1 MKVVRFA
8 ALLLAPALVFGQAA
22 PKKAPVPA
30 STLSRPKLVVGIVVD
45 QMRYDYLYRFYNK
58 YSEGGFKRMMRDGFN
73 ARNNHYHYAA
83 TITAPGHTH
92 VYTGSAPAI
101 SGIVGNDWYD
111 RRLDREVYCVED
123 STVSAVSASGSPTSA
138 GKMSPRNLLVTTV
151 TDQLKVATQG
161 RSKVIGVAMKDRGAI
176 LPAGH
181 AANAAYWYD
190 SKDGSWI
197 SSTFYMKEQP
207 QWAKE
212 FNARKLSDKYLAQAW
227 ETVLPLDQYVES
239 TIDDTPFE
247 NPLAGEPK
255 AVFPHQAV
263 ASLGSKYEA
272 LRTSPFGD
280 VLTKEMAVAALKGE
294 NMGKGP
300 ETDFLCVSFS
310 SPDAIGHRFSP
321 SSIEIEDEY
330 LRLDKVMAELLTAL
344 DEQVG
349 KGNYLAFLSAD
360 HGAADNP
367 AYSQSMKMPGGF
379 LEGKTIGAATEKAL
393 VDAFGTGKWVI
404 GNANGQVYLN
414 HDLMREKKI
423 KMADAAEVV
432 RLALLKE
439 PGIQNVI
446 NLHDINAASIPE
458 YWVPLLRNVYNA
470 KRSGDLYLVT
480 QPGWLEGYQKG
491 GTSHGTLFNYD
502 THVPLLFYGWGVKPG
517 ETTRRTY
524 ISDIASTV
532 SALLHILEP
541 SGNIGNPVFEAIKS
555 LSENRES
562 LTK

>member
-1 MKVVRFA
+1 MKLVRL
-8 ALLLAPALVFGQAA
+8 ALFLLAPALVFAQPA
-22 PKKAPVPA
+22 PKKAA
-30 STLSRPKLVVGIVVD
+30 SSSTSLSRPKLVVGIVVD

-111 RRLDREVYCVED
+111 RAAERTVYCVED
-123 STVSAVSASGSPTSA
+123 STVRSVGNASSA
-138 GKMSPRNLLVTTV
+138 GRMSPRNLLVTTV

-161 RSKVIGVAMKDRGAI
+161 RSKVIGIAMKDRGAI

-181 AANAAYWYD
+181 AANAAYWFD

-207 QWAKE
+207 QWAKD
-212 FNARKLSDKYLAQAW
+212 FNALKLSDKYLTQNW
-227 ETVLPLDQYVES
+227 ETTLPIDQYTES
-239 TIDDTPFE
+239 TADDTPFE

-255 AVFPHQAV
+255 AVFPHQAI

-280 VLTKEMAVAALKGE
+280 VLTKEMAIAALKGE
-294 NMGKGP
+294 NMGKGS

-321 SSIEIEDEY
+321 SSVEIEDEY
-330 LRLDKVMAELLTAL
+330 LRLDKVMADLLNAL
-344 DEQVG
+344 DAQVG
-349 KGNYLAFLSAD
+349 KGNYFTFLSAD

-367 AYSQSMKMPGGF
+367 GYSQSLNLPGDF
-379 LEGKTIGAATEKAL
+379 LEAKDISAATDKAL
-393 VDAFGTGKWVI
+393 TDAFGPGKWVV
-404 GNANGQVYLN
+404 GNSNSQVYLN
-414 HDLMREKKI
+414 HDLLREKKV
-423 KMADAAEVV
+423 KVSDATEVV
-432 RLALLKE
+432 RMVLLKN
-439 PGIQNVI
+439 PGIQNVL
-446 NLHDINAASIPE
+446 NLHDINSNSVPE
-458 YWVPLLRNVYNA
+458 YWLPLLRNVYNPR
-470 KRSGDLYLVT
+470 RSGDLYLVT
-480 QPGWLEGYQKG
+480 QPGWLEGYRKG
-491 GTSHGTLFNYD
+491 GTSHGTLYNYD
-502 THVPLLFYGWGVKPG
+502 THVPLVFYGWGIKPG
-517 ETTRRTY
+517 ETTRRTH
-524 ISDIASTV
+524 IADIASTV

-541 SGNIGNPVFEAIKS
+541 SGNIGDPVAEAMK
-555 LSENRES
+555 
-562 LTK
+562 

>member
-1 MKVVRFA
+1 MKLLRFA
-8 ALLLAPALVFGQAA
+8 SFLLLPVLTFAQSA
-22 PKKAPVPA
+22 PKKPA
-30 STLSRPKLVVGIVVD
+30 TTSSTLSRPKLVVGIIVD
-45 QMRYDYLYRFYNK
+45 QMRYDYLYRYYNK

-83 TITAPGHTH
+83 TITAPGHAH

-111 RRLDREVYCVED
+111 RRLDRDMYCVED
-123 STVSAVSASGSPTSA
+123 STVTAVTASGNTTSA
-138 GKMSPRNLLVTTV
+138 GKMSPRNLLVSTV
-151 TDQLKVATQG
+151 TDQLKIATQG
-161 RSKVIGVAMKDRGAI
+161 RSKIIGVAMKDRGAI

-207 QWAKE
+207 QWAKD
-212 FNARKLSDKYLAQAW
+212 FNARKLSDKYLTQAW
-227 ETVLPLDQYVES
+227 ETVLPINQYVES
-239 TIDDTPFE
+239 TVDDTPFE

-280 VLTKEMAVAALKGE
+280 ILTKEMAVAALKGE

-321 SSIEIEDEY
+321 SSIEVQDEY
-330 LRLDKVMAELLTAL
+330 LRLDKVIAELLTTL

-349 KGNYLAFLSAD
+349 KGNYFTFLSAD

-367 AYSQSMKMPGGF
+367 AYSQSMNVPGGF
-379 LEGKTIGAATEKAL
+379 LDGNKIGAATTKAIT
-393 VDAFGTGKWVI
+393 DAFGPGKWIV
-404 GNANGQVYLN
+404 GDANGQVYLN
-414 HDLMREKKI
+414 HDLLREKKVKI
-423 KMADAAEVV
+423 SEVAEVV
-432 RLALLKE
+432 KIALLKE

-446 NLHDINAASIPE
+446 NLHDIGNTSVPE
-458 YWVPLLRNVYNA
+458 YWMPLLRNVYNA
-470 KRSGDLYLVT
+470 KRSGDLYIVT
-480 QPGWLEGYQKG
+480 QPGWLQGYQKG

-502 THVPLLFYGWGVKPG
+502 THVPLLFYGWGIKPG
-517 ETTRRTY
+517 ETTRRTH
-524 ISDIASTV
+524 IADIASTV

-541 SGNIGNPVFEAIKS
+541 SGNIGNPVFEAIK
-555 LSENRES
+555 
-562 LTK
+562 

>member
-1 MKVVRFA
+1 MKLVRL
-8 ALLLAPALVFGQAA
+8 ALFLLAPIWVFAQPA
-22 PKKAPVPA
+22 PKKAA
-30 STLSRPKLVVGIVVD
+30 SPSTSLSRPKLVVGIIVD

-111 RRLDREVYCVED
+111 RAAERTVYCVED
-123 STVSAVSASGSPTSA
+123 STVRSVGNTSSA
-138 GKMSPRNLLVTTV
+138 GRMSPRNLLVTTV

-181 AANAAYWYD
+181 AANAAYWFD

-197 SSTFYMKEQP
+197 SSTFYMREQP
-207 QWAKE
+207 QWAKD
-212 FNARKLSDKYLAQAW
+212 FNALKLSDKYLTQTW
-227 ETVLPLDQYVES
+227 ETTLPIDQYTES
-239 TIDDTPFE
+239 TADDTPFE

-255 AVFPHQAV
+255 AVFPHQAI

-280 VLTKEMAVAALKGE
+280 VLTKEMAIAALKGE
-294 NMGKGP
+294 NMGKGS

-321 SSIEIEDEY
+321 TSIEIEDEY
-330 LRLDKVMAELLTAL
+330 LRLDKVMADLLNAL
-344 DEQVG
+344 DAQVG
-349 KGNYLAFLSAD
+349 KGNYFTFLSAD

-367 AYSQSMKMPGGF
+367 AYSQSLNIPGGF
-379 LEGKTIGAATEKAL
+379 LEAKDVNAATDKAL
-393 VDAFGTGKWVI
+393 TDAFGPGKWVI
-404 GNANGQVYLN
+404 GNSNSQVYLN
-414 HDLMREKKI
+414 HDLLREKKV
-423 KMADAAEVV
+423 KVAEATEVV
-432 RLALLKE
+432 RMALLKN
-439 PGIQNVI
+439 PGIQNVL
-446 NLHDINAASIPE
+446 NLHDINSNSVPE
-458 YWVPLLRNVYNA
+458 YWLPLLRNVYNPR
-470 KRSGDLYLVT
+470 RSGDLYLVT
-480 QPGWLEGYQKG
+480 QPGWLEGYRKG
-491 GTSHGTLFNYD
+491 GTSHGTLYNYD
-502 THVPLLFYGWGVKPG
+502 THVPLVFYGWGIKPG
-517 ETTRRTY
+517 ETTRRTH
-524 ISDIASTV
+524 IADIASTV

-541 SGNIGNPVFEAIKS
+541 SGNIGDPVAEAMK
-555 LSENRES
+555 
-562 LTK
+562 